1 MPNVSVGKVV
11 IMVVVDVAVAIT
23 IIIIFLA
30 RHAYHVVAALLVLG
44 PYSRQI
50 FKLKK

>member
-11 IMVVVDVAVAIT
+11 IMVVVYVAIT